1 MSMLGGQKVTSWK
14 AALAIYW
21 DRRQLVIFMMGLS
34 SGLPL
39 LLGFSTLSWWLSG
52 ENISKTMI
60 AGLLVVATPY
70 SLKFL
75 WAPFLD
81 HFKLPI
87 ITKRFGHR
95 RGWLLSI
102 QVLLII
108 SIIALGASDPKT
120 GLKYMALT
128 AFLVAFFSA
137 SQDIMVDAYRIEIL
151 KEFEQGAGA
160 AASQAGYRVGMLIAG
175 AAPLALSDFISW
187 FMVYLCMSAI
197 VLVGVAATLLA
208 REPIKNI
215 AVDLRRRPIGASF
228 RKAVIQPFTD
238 FCNRRGWFWVLIFIL
253 FYKYGD
259 AIAGALFNP
268 FFRELGFSG
277 SQVAL
282 VVKTY
287 GVPMTMAGVF
297 VGGLAVARFG
307 IIPALFLGGIFQA
320 ITNLLFVWL
329 AEQGTR
335 ATETDLFFVIASDN
349 FTGGVGSTAFVAFL
363 SSLCNLSFTA
373 TQFALF
379 TSFMALGRTYMAVP
393 SGWLVDQVGWVNFFI
408 ASAALAIPALLLLI
422 FIKKFSTEIF
432 PSRDSKPY

>member
-1 MSMLGGQKVTSWK
+1 M
-14 AALAIYW
+14 
-21 DRRQLVIFMMGLS
+21 IFMMGLS

-102 QVLLII
+102 QVFLII

-160 AASQAGYRVGMLIAG
+160 AASQAGYRLGMLVAG

-187 FMVYLCMSAI
+187 FMVYLFMSAI
-197 VLVGVAATLLA
+197 VLVGVAATFLA
-208 REPIKNI
+208 KEPTKNI

-297 VGGLAVARFG
+297 VGGLVVARLG
-307 IIPALFLGGIFQA
+307 IISALFLGGIFQA

-329 AEQGTR
+329 AGQGTR

-349 FTGGVGSTAFVAFL
+349 FTGGIGSTAFVAFL
-363 SSLCNLSFTA
+363 SSLCNLRFTA

-393 SGWLVDQVGWVNFFI
+393 SGWLVDQVGWVIFFT

-422 FIKKFSTEIF
+422 LIKKFSTEIF
-432 PSRDSKPY
+432 PSRD

>member
-1 MSMLGGQKVTSWK
+1 MLGGQKVTSLK
-14 AALAIYW
+14 AALTIYW

-52 ENISKTMI
+52 ENISKTII

-75 WAPFLD
+75 WAPLLD

-87 ITKRFGHR
+87 ITKRLGQR

-102 QVLLII
+102 QVCLII
-108 SIIALGASDPKT
+108 SIVALGASDPKT

-137 SQDIMVDAYRIEIL
+137 SQDIVVDAYRIEIL
-151 KEFEQGAGA
+151 KEFEQGVGA
-160 AASQAGYRVGMLIAG
+160 AASQAGYRVGMLVAG

-187 FMVYLCMSAI
+187 FMVYLFMSSI
-197 VLVGVAATLLA
+197 ILVGVVATFLA
-208 REPIKNI
+208 REPNKDT
-215 AVDLRRRPIGASF
+215 AVDSRRTPIGVSF
-228 RKAVIQPFTD
+228 KKAVIQPFTD

-297 VGGLAVARFG
+297 VGGLVVARLG
-307 IIPALFLGGIFQA
+307 IISALFLGGIFQA

-329 AEQGTR
+329 AGQENR

-349 FTGGVGSTAFVAFL
+349 FAGGVGSTAFVAFL

-393 SGWLVDQVGWVNFFI
+393 SGWLVDQIGWVNFFI
-408 ASAALAIPALLLLI
+408 ASTALAIPALLLLI
-422 FIKKFSTEIF
+422 FIKRFSMEIF
-432 PSRDSKPY
+432 PSRT